1 MYIMPDLGPP
11 NLEDLLT
18 IVNHDPPVAC
28 AVDVHVHAQVRMRV
42 FECLL
47 DCLLPP
53 ACVRKCL
60 IFGLCMCA
68 QEFMGALLID
78 IWSLAVASWDTFVA
92 RDLLPTLEVV
102 RSARVPRLFL
112 GPNILLWLC
121 ITDSGFS
128 HLDKSVCQVL
138 LGGHY
143 ERAMRMMAV
152 QMRTDG
158 CLPNLQEVVIVMSKD
173 TTHGCNAR
181 TIAFAQTEL
190 QRTVQMMSG
199 RKLEVTVKV
208 GMGGDKA
215 LAMQVINL
223 TR

>member
-1 MYIMPDLGPP
+1 MCIMPDRGPP

-28 AVDVHVHAQVRMRV
+28 ALDVHVHAQVRMRMCRAPLSMPRIGAQV
-42 FECLL
+42 DDVHAVC
-47 DCLLPP
+47 
-53 ACVRKCL
+53 
-60 IFGLCMCA
+60 CA
-68 QEFMGALLID
+68 QEFIGALLID
-78 IWSLAVASWDTFVA
+78 IWSLTVASWDTFVA

-143 ERAMRMMAV
+143 ERAMRMLAV

-173 TTHGCNAR
+173 ATHGANAQA
-181 TIAFAQTEL
+181 IAFAQTEL
-190 QRTVQMMSG
+190 QRTVQMMFG